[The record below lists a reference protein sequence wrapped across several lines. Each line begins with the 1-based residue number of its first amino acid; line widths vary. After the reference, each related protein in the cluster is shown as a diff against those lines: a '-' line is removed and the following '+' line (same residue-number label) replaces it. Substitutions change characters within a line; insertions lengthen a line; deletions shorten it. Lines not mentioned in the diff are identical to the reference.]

1 VLWDLV
7 VLAKVEKGLRRVRL
21 VRKEGRDVSIQYG
34 REGGGEKGLGGRERL
49 DKRRAPRLEARARR
63 AAHLAE
69 SRAALFLWR
78 AL

>member
-7 VLAKVEKGLRRVRL
+7 VLAKVEKR
-21 VRKEGRDVSIQYG
+21 
-34 REGGGEKGLGGRERL
+34 LGGRERL

-63 AAHLAE
+63 AADLAE

>member
-1 VLWDLV
+1 M
-7 VLAKVEKGLRRVRL
+7 
-21 VRKEGRDVSIQYG
+21 SIQYG